1 MSHRR
6 AIKELCVSTVCSRQI
21 PSLRT
26 FPAMQLLTSCLLS
39 VFSIAGLL
47 VGPASS
53 LPAKRQIISS
63 VHGTLAAPTT
73 NTAIAAGEAFPFEFN
88 TANLCESGYSPLS
101 VWLLQQP
108 PANLTMTSSGEFAEG
123 DYLYKFGDFIVANFG
138 MYRTYFH
145 ISRIPDAEPSRS
157 SAYEYASSFHARHA
171 RYVDP
176 GAERCAS

>member
-1 MSHRR
+1 
-6 AIKELCVSTVCSRQI
+6 
-21 PSLRT
+21 
-26 FPAMQLLTSCLLS
+26 MQLLTSCLLS

-138 MYRTYFH
+138 LPPMNTPPPSTLVMPDTSTLEQSAVLPDDGTTTVFFTVVETYTDCPGN
-145 ISRIPDAEPSRS
+145 IPAEFGVSDNAVVLDVGS
-157 SAYEYASSFHARHA
+157 SSK
-171 RYVDP
+171 
-176 GAERCAS
+176 